1 MQGNFKYLK
10 GFGMLTRILAVAFS
24 SFVTVLST
32 SIPLVLY
39 YPELDNGTIF
49 LLIGVLLL
57 GSFLTHG
64 LLTHIVNDL
73 IDFKSGTD
81 EHSPGM
87 LSGGSRVIQT
97 KQFTYSQLKLFG
109 IVLSAVMML
118 AAILFFTFGHIE
130 LGILTVIGIWGALS
144 YSIKPFIFAYRPLAG
159 EWLSLFPSMLFL
171 GLAAPWIILDSIPL
185 WAWFNAA
192 INAIWCMSWVMVH
205 HIPDIDADQRAR
217 PVKRTTVLYAADKW
231 GRRAAHWPAAAYL
244 ILVAV
249 LAVIMTSTRE
259 LAGLVTLILSIVTV
273 LMLFDMKNSDV
284 EAVTSVEKKMLIVAS
299 ITAILLG
306 LTI

>member
-1 MQGNFKYLK
+1 
-10 GFGMLTRILAVAFS
+10 MLTRILAVAFS

-97 KQFTYSQLKLFG
+97 KQFTYIQLTLFG
-109 IVLSAVMML
+109 IVCIAVMVL
-118 AAILFFTFGHIE
+118 AAILFFAFVHVE
-130 LGILTVIGIWGALS
+130 LGILTVIGIWGARS
-144 YSIKPFIFAYRPLAG
+144 YSIKPSIFAYRPLAG

-185 WAWFNAA
+185 WAWVNAA
-192 INAIWCMSWVMVH
+192 INSIWSKSWVMVH
-205 HIPDIDADQRAR
+205 HIRGI
-217 PVKRTTVLYAADKW
+217 
-231 GRRAAHWPAAAYL
+231 
-244 ILVAV
+244 AV
-249 LAVIMTSTRE
+249 DHRSRSE
-259 LAGLVTLILSIVTV
+259 
-273 LMLFDMKNSDV
+273 
-284 EAVTSVEKKMLIVAS
+284 
-299 ITAILLG
+299 
-306 LTI
+306 